1 MAIDQSVLLA
11 LKHAVRSANEDA
23 PRPIPAGVL
32 EPLIKVSR
40 PGLHMN
46 LDLEA
51 SNAIGAPLITVMD
64 QPTFG
69 QLLAPLTK
77 RQKDVAGLI
86 IDGFSNREIAEQLGI
101 SLSTAKD
108 HVHAILARLD
118 LKSRTALVSA
128 ARRNG

>member
-1 MAIDQSVLLA
+1 
-11 LKHAVRSANEDA
+11 
-23 PRPIPAGVL
+23 
-32 EPLIKVSR
+32 
-40 PGLHMN
+40 MN